1 MSAEKFR
8 QFMNGFVAAA
18 RLLRRA
24 ALGGFCIEYICLA
37 ASVIDGAL
45 RIGLILQHQ
54 LQSGSAEVLEDLLF
68 QSAEDRSI
76 SEREIYRRARQEAVI
91 DESVFRSLEALYE
104 KRNRVVHRYVI
115 SELTTLQV
123 FEIASE
129 FEQTLPLVNG
139 AVRALEARQVER
151 GVGIAK
157 DGELPGL
164 GRVLAEMSAEKHGN
178 NRLARLLETDGT

>member
-1 MSAEKFR
+1 
-8 QFMNGFVAAA
+8 MNGFVAAA
-18 RLLRRA
+18 ELLRRA
-24 ALGGFCIEYICLA
+24 AQAGFCIEYICLA

-54 LQSGSAEVLEDLLF
+54 LRNSSTEVLEEFLF

-76 SEREIYRRARQEAVI
+76 SEREIYRRARQESVI
-91 DESVFRSLEALYE
+91 DESLFQKLEGLYA

-129 FEQTLPLVNG
+129 FEQTLPLVNA
-139 AVRALEARQVER
+139 AVGILEAQQVER

-157 DGELPGL
+157 QGEVPGL
-164 GRVLAEMSAEKHGN
+164 GRMLAEMSAEKHGDR
-178 NRLARLLETDGT
+178 RLADLLKADGT